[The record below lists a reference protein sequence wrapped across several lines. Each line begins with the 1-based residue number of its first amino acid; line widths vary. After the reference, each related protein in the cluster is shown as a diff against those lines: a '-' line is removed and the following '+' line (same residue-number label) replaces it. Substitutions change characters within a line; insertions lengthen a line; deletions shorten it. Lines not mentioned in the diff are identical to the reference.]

1 MAQSTPQASTAKP
14 PEGSEAV
21 ASAVVSASPN
31 AAILA
36 AVVEKGG
43 VGAVA
48 AVAIWFM
55 LQDAVSRL
63 EIQISGHD
71 GHGGLAG
78 QIEKIDDRL
87 DTLEGTVNQVK
98 IDVVRLQ
105 TQVDDPPPRLAR

>member
-14 PEGSEAV
+14 PEASEAV
-21 ASAVVSASPN
+21 AAAVVSGNPN
-31 AAILA
+31 VAILTA
-36 AVVEKGG
+36 IVEKGG
-43 VGAVA
+43 TGAVA
-48 AVAIWFM
+48 AAIVWFM

>member
-1 MAQSTPQASTAKP
+1 MAPSTPSASAAKP
-14 PEGSEAV
+14 PEASEAV
-21 ASAVVSASPN
+21 AAAVVAGNPN
-31 AAILA
+31 AAILTA
-36 AVVEKGG
+36 IVEKGG
-43 VGAVA
+43 TGAVA
-48 AVAIWFM
+48 AAIVWFM

-63 EIQISGHD
+63 ELQISGHD

>member
-1 MAQSTPQASTAKP
+1 
-14 PEGSEAV
+14 
-21 ASAVVSASPN
+21 
-31 AAILA
+31 
-36 AVVEKGG
+36 
-43 VGAVA
+43 
-48 AVAIWFM
+48 M

>member
-1 MAQSTPQASTAKP
+1 MAPNTTTASPAKP

-21 ASAVVSASPN
+21 AAAVVSGNPN
-31 AAILA
+31 AAILT
-36 AVVEKGG
+36 AVVENGG

-48 AVAIWFM
+48 ADANWFM
-55 LQDAVSRL
+55 IQDAVSRL

-105 TQVDDPPPRLAR
+105 TQIDEPPPRLAR

>member
-1 MAQSTPQASTAKP
+1 MAPTTTSASTAKP
-14 PEGSEAV
+14 PEASEAV
-21 ASAVVSASPN
+21 AAAVVSGNPN
-31 AAILA
+31 AAILT